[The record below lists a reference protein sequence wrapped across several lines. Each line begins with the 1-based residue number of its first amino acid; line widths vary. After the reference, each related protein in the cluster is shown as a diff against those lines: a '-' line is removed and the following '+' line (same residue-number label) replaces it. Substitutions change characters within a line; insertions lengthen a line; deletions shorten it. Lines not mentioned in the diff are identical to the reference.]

1 MLPPEPSAGFA
12 ASSTSLFASAPPAA
26 ALSSGELAAGDSG
39 AVAASV
45 SVGAFTASPVVLLS
59 AVEEGVA
66 SAGSEVAVSVAVA
79 EGDELAEELGLGDL
93 DFVGEDFELEELLLG
108 DNVTEED
115 ASFEEPQAL
124 RARILATATDTTA

>member
-1 MLPPEPSAGFA
+1 MPHPDV
-12 ASSTSLFASAPPAA
+12 
-26 ALSSGELAAGDSG
+26 GEG
-39 AVAASV
+39 
-45 SVGAFTASPVVLLS
+45 LLDR
-59 AVEEGVA
+59 G
-66 SAGSEVAVSVAVA
+66 VAVA

-124 RARILATATDTTA
+124 RARILATATDTMV

>member
-1 MLPPEPSAGFA
+1 M
-12 ASSTSLFASAPPAA
+12 
-26 ALSSGELAAGDSG
+26 
-39 AVAASV
+39 
-45 SVGAFTASPVVLLS
+45 
-59 AVEEGVA
+59 EEGVT
-66 SAGSEVAVSVAVA
+66 SAGSGVAVSVAVA
-79 EGDELAEELGLGDL
+79 EGDGLAEELGRGDL

>member
-1 MLPPEPSAGFA
+1 MTT
-12 ASSTSLFASAPPAA
+12 ASSTSYENVDLGAGRAIPTGSGQV
-26 ALSSGELAAGDSG
+26 GELGRD
-39 AVAASV
+39 
-45 SVGAFTASPVVLLS
+45 VGEGLLDR
-59 AVEEGVA
+59 G
-66 SAGSEVAVSVAVA
+66 VAVA

-124 RARILATATDTTA
+124 RARILATATDTMV

>member
-1 MLPPEPSAGFA
+1 M
-12 ASSTSLFASAPPAA
+12 
-26 ALSSGELAAGDSG
+26 
-39 AVAASV
+39 

-66 SAGSEVAVSVAVA
+66 SAGSGVAVSVAVA

>member
-1 MLPPEPSAGFA
+1 M
-12 ASSTSLFASAPPAA
+12 
-26 ALSSGELAAGDSG
+26 
-39 AVAASV
+39 

-59 AVEEGVA
+59 AVEEGGA
-66 SAGSEVAVSVAVA
+66 SAGSGVAVSVAVA

>member
-1 MLPPEPSAGFA
+1 
-12 ASSTSLFASAPPAA
+12 
-26 ALSSGELAAGDSG
+26 
-39 AVAASV
+39 
-45 SVGAFTASPVVLLS
+45 LLS
-59 AVEEGVA
+59 AVEEEVA
-66 SAGSEVAVSVAVA
+66 SAGSGVAVSVAVA